1 MKSLALST
9 PRTEFFFHLLGQ
21 LVNRLSVGNIT
32 NVIGAFP
39 DFRKF
44 LSGTGKLSLV
54 YIDQNNA
61 SSFLQEILR
70 KTLPIPI
77 AAPVTR
83 ATLPFKSFMIF
94 LRSDMPAFAALRE
107 STPSRQA
114 QGELTL
120 VPQLRDY
127 SISMAVAME
136 TPPPPHRVARPSVF
150 LRFFIAWMSVTMIRL
165 PVAPTG

>member
-1 MKSLALST
+1 MQLAENFGPVDVQALD
-9 PRTEFFFHLLGQ
+9 H
-21 LVNRLSVGNIT
+21 
-32 NVIGAFP
+32 
-39 DFRKF
+39 
-44 LSGTGKLSLV
+44 SGKG
-54 YIDQNNA
+54 
-61 SSFLQEILR
+61 F
-70 KTLPIPI
+70 
-77 AAPVTR
+77 
-83 ATLPFKSFMIF
+83 
-94 LRSDMPAFAALRE
+94 DMPAFAALRE

>member
-9 PRTEFFFHLLGQ
+9 PRAEFFFHLLGQ

-70 KTLPIPI
+70 KT
-77 AAPVTR
+77 
-83 ATLPFKSFMIF
+83 
-94 LRSDMPAFAALRE
+94 FAH
-107 STPSRQA
+107 
-114 QGELTL
+114 
-120 VPQLRDY
+120 
-127 SISMAVAME
+127 
-136 TPPPPHRVARPSVF
+136 PHRRPGNQGNF
-150 LRFFIAWMSVTMIRL
+150 TF
-165 PVAPTG
+165 